1 MREGLEGFGVFQN
14 SAYQRHHQHCS
25 LAQKLVAK
33 SKEFQGFFT
42 SFGVIFKHCVQRK
55 LKVQCLPIFTT
66 LSLQRERR
74 IKINPVFG
82 YFQRVFYNHFYWK
95 NLYSASIAIHSGM
108 IGGLSG
114 SKFNDRQRTDL
125 TVCQILHTQ
134 FVIIFANRVAVLA
147 LNIDYLN
154 NLSKSSIWTLRK
166 KRSSLHSHLRESLE
180 SHFTSGSFKRDDWA
194 ACARRPFPLFCKS
207 VESEQSQQF
216 LIHNSIR
223 SMQQSVLFS
232 IEFPSLSNCWKNE
245 KVDWIFCSQRNY
257 CLESISKLFFF
268 WIFAFKL

>member
-1 MREGLEGFGVFQN
+1 MIQWLGKERGVDSCCLLDMFSQIHYQKSFRFSWEKGWKFGVFQN

-55 LKVQCLPIFTT
+55 LKVQFLPIFTT

-114 SKFNDRQRTDL
+114 SKFNDR
-125 TVCQILHTQ
+125 
-134 FVIIFANRVAVLA
+134 
-147 LNIDYLN
+147 
-154 NLSKSSIWTLRK
+154 
-166 KRSSLHSHLRESLE
+166 
-180 SHFTSGSFKRDDWA
+180 
-194 ACARRPFPLFCKS
+194 
-207 VESEQSQQF
+207 
-216 LIHNSIR
+216 
-223 SMQQSVLFS
+223 
-232 IEFPSLSNCWKNE
+232 
-245 KVDWIFCSQRNY
+245 
-257 CLESISKLFFF
+257 
-268 WIFAFKL
+268 

>member
-245 KVDWIFCSQRNY
+245 KVDWILF
-257 CLESISKLFFF
+257 SK
-268 WIFAFKL
+268 KLLP

>member
-1 MREGLEGFGVFQN
+1 MTVVVCWICFPKYIIRNLSFFMREGLEGFGVFQN

-55 LKVQCLPIFTT
+55 LKVQFLPIFTT

-114 SKFNDRQRTDL
+114 SKFNDR
-125 TVCQILHTQ
+125 
-134 FVIIFANRVAVLA
+134 
-147 LNIDYLN
+147 
-154 NLSKSSIWTLRK
+154 
-166 KRSSLHSHLRESLE
+166 
-180 SHFTSGSFKRDDWA
+180 
-194 ACARRPFPLFCKS
+194 FPL
-207 VESEQSQQF
+207 
-216 LIHNSIR
+216 
-223 SMQQSVLFS
+223 
-232 IEFPSLSNCWKNE
+232 
-245 KVDWIFCSQRNY
+245 
-257 CLESISKLFFF
+257 
-268 WIFAFKL
+268 